1 MSQTALGP
9 LTRSAHQSA
18 PCEVGLGLLLCCVLS
33 STRAPADLARQGS
46 MALPDLPSELIS
58 HVLSYLPPSDLVSI
72 SLTNHLL
79 RAHSLADH
87 LWQNIVQSNV
97 PGIKLTTPSPCASF
111 RELYIAHDPRWFLTK
126 YKVWFCDRDLTGKL
140 VVIRYDERRGV
151 IEGYQL
157 VANRPIASTSTSHQS
172 LSEQELVIHEFEPEL
187 KLHLDKPVL
196 QMRANSLENAIRVT
210 TGRSPAPSAKTQA
223 GAVTLLSPAADH
235 APTSVGAP
243 VHVNRFSAEMP
254 MPLDNRFTDNMFN
267 TFMLARSLPDSLANE
282 RQLLPFP
289 YGNTWPPP
297 CILADSRVSAGDL
310 IGPEDRPTTRHEINE
325 RAFRIRSWIEMR
337 PAGLRGVSM
346 GWIGPS
352 LLGENEWPSNNA
364 VFGQASRAWLSNYVP
379 GMHPS
384 MSTHIGDQITTYS
397 TLDPELYTPTIDQP
411 WKGIWVGD
419 YSAHGCEFLLITQ
432 SHPNPFDEAAYDA
445 TRTDDESAADFQRR
459 KTDARRY
466 RGRLE
471 AIKLTGDP
479 NVPRGECTFLA
490 EDLGEQGFVTTVEE
504 EPFRGA
510 RVVRSKGHVAQTG
523 FVNGKSAELRSMAM
537 KTEY

>member
-1 MSQTALGP
+1 
-9 LTRSAHQSA
+9 
-18 PCEVGLGLLLCCVLS
+18 
-33 STRAPADLARQGS
+33 
-46 MALPDLPSELIS
+46 MALSDLPSELIS

-87 LWQNIVQSNV
+87 LWQDLVQSNV

-140 VVIRYDERRGV
+140 VIIRYDERRGV

-157 VANRPIASTSTSHQS
+157 VANRPIASTSASLTSTSHQS

-196 QMRANSLENAIRVT
+196 QIRANSLENAIRVT
-210 TGRSPAPSAKTQA
+210 TGRSPAPSAKAHA
-223 GAVTLLSPAADH
+223 GAATLLSPAADH
-235 APTSVGAP
+235 APASVGAP

-325 RAFRIRSWIEMR
+325 RSFRIRSWIEMR

-352 LLGENEWPSNNA
+352 LPGENEWPSNNA

-384 MSTHIGDQITTYS
+384 MSTHIGDQITTFS

-432 SHPNPFDEAAYDA
+432 SQPTPFDEAAYDA
-445 TRTDDESAADFQRR
+445 TRTDDESAADFQKR
-459 KTDARRY
+459 KTDARRF

-523 FVNGKSAELRSMAM
+523 FVNGKSAELRLMAV
-537 KTEY
+537 KSEC